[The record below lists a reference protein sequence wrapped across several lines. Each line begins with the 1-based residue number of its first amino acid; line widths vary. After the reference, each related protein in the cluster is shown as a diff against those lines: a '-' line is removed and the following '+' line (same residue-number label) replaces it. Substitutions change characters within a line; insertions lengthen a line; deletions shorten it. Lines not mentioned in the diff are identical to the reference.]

1 MSRPHAKVWEGFF
14 SLKNGF
20 HGTKNIFGQSKF
32 IGGGGGLFCM
42 GSNYQIKQ
50 GEKIFTNAISGNLN
64 SVNLKCFHGHS
75 GKHLK

>member
-1 MSRPHAKVWEGFF
+1 M
-14 SLKNGF
+14 
-20 HGTKNIFGQSKF
+20 GQKTFLGKF
-32 IGGGGGLFCM
+32 IGVGGEGGGLFCM